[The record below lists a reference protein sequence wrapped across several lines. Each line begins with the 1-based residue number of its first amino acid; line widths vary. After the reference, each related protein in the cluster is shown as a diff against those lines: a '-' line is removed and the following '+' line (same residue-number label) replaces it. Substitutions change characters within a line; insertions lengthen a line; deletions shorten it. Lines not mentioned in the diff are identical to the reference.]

1 MTKKNVA
8 HHFNKKRKTKY
19 RQQDERRSPATIPMA
34 LNAPWT
40 KPEDADLAKPPER

>member
-1 MTKKNVA
+1 LTNKNVA

-19 RQQDERRSPATIPMA
+19 RSRSPATIPMA